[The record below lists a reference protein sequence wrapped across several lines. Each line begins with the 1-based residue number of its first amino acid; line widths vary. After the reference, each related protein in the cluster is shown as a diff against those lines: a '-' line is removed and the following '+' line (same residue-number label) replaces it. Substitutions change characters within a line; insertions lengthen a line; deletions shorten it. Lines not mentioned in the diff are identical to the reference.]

1 MLEIALAFVVTSL
14 VIICTS
20 LLAYI
25 RWHYGSLEKL
35 GIPVVKPHFILGSN
49 PDQDV
54 AIGPEVDCKWF
65 KTYGEVFGV
74 RRTH

>member
-1 MLEIALAFVVTSL
+1 MLEIALAFVVFS
-14 VIICTS
+14 IA
-20 LLAYI
+20 LLCLSAIVYI

-49 PDQDV
+49 FQHDV
-54 AIGPEVDCKWF
+54 LVGQEVDTKWF

-74 RRTH
+74 R